1 MAGSDDVSGIRVHH
15 PAAMER
21 SHSTPGAAQ
30 GFHALHSSGS
40 LPFTGEGACVSV
52 RLLVGHLL
60 NLPGRGASKPV
71 AWYPLLSLSPPHP
84 LSPAQVFI
92 LWFDIFSIFQDEE
105 QALIRASSS
114 IPPQFAQSSLT
125 QNDSPPSSPA
135 AVAAGE
141 SAQQHTDTTPASSPA
156 TANTASD
163 GSEPSAEPAVPDSSS
178 GGAGH
183 SGLSSGPEGGDIAH
197 MFRPAEWRQHTFRRV
212 GLVSFA
218 QFSGYRVS
226 PTQFAAVGLAARAL
240 DEGRKVGKCA
250 WEPGKPAGGGQGES
264 SRGDNAKRGASEGG
278 KRRRRLMVKEVVG
291 ERKGLEG
298 GGKGERRRGG
308 ERKGERRNVAR
319 AEGRRGEGKR
329 EEERWE
335 EWGTKDGREEE
346 RSRVLRRGKEGK
358 MVGQES
364 KGGIA
369 AENFEASQ
377 KRRQLEEGGG
387 DAAAAQE
394 SGEKAGGGE
403 GGGEGAGGNGSS
415 ANSPDKSPES
425 DPSVNGEKPGES
437 REEEEERR
445 EEAEEE
451 ERGWIHGS
459 VEVLHVGE
467 HHWWKYA
474 GLILLCTLKREAYVA
489 EGGWLHMRIDGEDVV
504 VYEEEAGEVV
514 NAVPHPP
521 FLHNI
526 THCSPPIH
534 HQVRAERV
542 RQWMDLHIRM
552 GVDHYVLYDVG
563 GVDLQLRSVLQPF
576 LDGGIVEVTDFRD
589 VVNYE
594 SWYYGQVMIVND
606 CVYRFRRLSKWLM
619 YLDFDEFIFI
629 DGQERVPNPMSVH
642 EFLAPHEGLPYV
654 SHGCLWWDHERC
666 LPAQGDNDPRWPLER
681 MLWHW
686 PFIYCQAKDNTT
698 DPSMCLNHW
707 GHRKLFVDPR
717 KVRVVENHIVADPRG
732 GGKDLPTDALRHH
745 HFRGIIKYG
754 ASECSLGMKADD
766 PIEWWAHGT
775 EEADRMH
782 YVRTHPLD
790 VPSLVAQHKWW
801 RDYVLRTQ
809 RGQ

>member
-1 MAGSDDVSGIRVHH
+1 MTS
-15 PAAMER
+15 AASSSVIQQWHVLIQRRELPKG
-21 SHSTPGAAQ
+21 STPYILLAVC
-30 GFHALHSSGS
+30 L
-40 LPFTGEGACVSV
+40 
-52 RLLVGHLL
+52 LLVLIFWL
-60 NLPGRGASKPV
+60 
-71 AWYPLLSLSPPHP
+71 
-84 LSPAQVFI
+84 
-92 LWFDIFSIFQDEE
+92 DIFSIFQDEE

-114 IPPQFAQSSLT
+114 IPPQFAQSTLT
-125 QNDSPPSSPA
+125 QSDSPPSSPGA
-135 AVAAGE
+135 AAAAGAAGE

-156 TANTASD
+156 NATANTAPD
-163 GSEPSAEPAVPDSSS
+163 GSEPSAEPSAEPAAPDSSS
-178 GGAGH
+178 NGAGH
-183 SGLSSGPEGGDIAH
+183 SGLSNEPEGGDIAH

-218 QFSGYRVS
+218 QFSGYRIS
-226 PTQFAAVGLAARAL
+226 PTEFAAVGLAARAL
-240 DEGRKVGKCA
+240 DEGRKVGKC
-250 WEPGKPAGGGQGES
+250 
-264 SRGDNAKRGASEGG
+264 
-278 KRRRRLMVKEVVG
+278 V
-291 ERKGLEG
+291 
-298 GGKGERRRGG
+298 
-308 ERKGERRNVAR
+308 
-319 AEGRRGEGKR
+319 
-329 EEERWE
+329 
-335 EWGTKDGREEE
+335 
-346 RSRVLRRGKEGK
+346 
-358 MVGQES
+358 
-364 KGGIA
+364 
-369 AENFEASQ
+369 
-377 KRRQLEEGGG
+377 
-387 DAAAAQE
+387 
-394 SGEKAGGGE
+394 
-403 GGGEGAGGNGSS
+403 
-415 ANSPDKSPES
+415 
-425 DPSVNGEKPGES
+425 
-437 REEEEERR
+437 
-445 EEAEEE
+445 
-451 ERGWIHGS
+451 

-489 EGGWLHMRIDGEDVV
+489 DGGWLHMRIDGEDVV
-504 VYEEEAGEVV
+504 VYEEQAGEVV

-534 HQVRAERV
+534 HQVRADRV
-542 RQWMDLHIRM
+542 HQWMDLHIRM

-576 LDGGIVEVTDFRD
+576 LEGGIVEVTDFRD

-642 EFLAPHEGLPYV
+642 DLLTPHEGLPYV

-666 LPAQGDNDPRWPLER
+666 LPAQGENDPRWPLER

-698 DPSMCLNHW
+698 DPKLCLDHW

-717 KVRVVENHIVADPRG
+717 KVRVVENHVVTDPIG

-745 HFRGIIKYG
+745 HFRGIVKYG

-790 VPSLVAQHKWW
+790 MPLLVAAHKWW
-801 RDYVLRTQ
+801 KDYVLRTQ